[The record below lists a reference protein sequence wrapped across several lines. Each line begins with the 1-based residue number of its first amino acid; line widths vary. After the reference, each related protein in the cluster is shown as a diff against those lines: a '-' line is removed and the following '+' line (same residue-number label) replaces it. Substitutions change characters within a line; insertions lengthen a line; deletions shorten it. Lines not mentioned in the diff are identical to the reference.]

1 MNTVN
6 FSDTQPDIFDAL
18 IERLNVA
25 GVPESGGIIRD
36 AEHLPEMVV
45 IPAGSFMM
53 GSPESEPGRDR
64 NEGPQHQVHVG
75 RFAIGKYPVT
85 QRQWYDV
92 MGDNPSYFSFRDDI
106 ESNADRPVEQV
117 SWRRA
122 RVYAYRVAELTGRAY
137 RLPTEAQWEYACRA
151 GATTAYPWG
160 DTIKAGD
167 AAYNRPDEAIGTSN
181 VYGGRPNAF
190 GLHGMIGN
198 VWEIV
203 EDDNHDDYTGAPADG
218 SAWKVSPSRRV
229 GNEIVKRGGSW
240 DLPAE
245 FVRCATRSWADPDS
259 DNGDELTGFRLALSL
274 PPDDGSYVTK
284 VVRGEVDPE
293 GERLTLI
300 YGEMNS
306 DSWDGGLPVARFSK
320 PVQGVLTCQFLI
332 SPDTPDLEDLL
343 EGAHRAIEEILVRV
357 NCLPTWE
364 YARYRCGGFSNVY
377 GEWHWSFK
385 MATQDEA

>member
-1 MNTVN
+1 M
-6 FSDTQPDIFDAL
+6 AA
-18 IERLNVA
+18 R
-25 GVPESGGIIRD
+25 GI
-36 AEHLPEMVV
+36 
-45 IPAGSFMM
+45 
-53 GSPESEPGRDR
+53 
-64 NEGPQHQVHVG
+64 
-75 RFAIGKYPVT
+75 T
-85 QRQWYDV
+85 
-92 MGDNPSYFSFRDDI
+92 
-106 ESNADRPVEQV
+106 
-117 SWRRA
+117 
-122 RVYAYRVAELTGRAY
+122 
-137 RLPTEAQWEYACRA
+137 
-151 GATTAYPWG
+151 
-160 DTIKAGD
+160 
-167 AAYNRPDEAIGTSN
+167 
-181 VYGGRPNAF
+181 
-190 GLHGMIGN
+190 
-198 VWEIV
+198 
-203 EDDNHDDYTGAPADG
+203 
-218 SAWKVSPSRRV
+218 
-229 GNEIVKRGGSW
+229 
-240 DLPAE
+240 AE